1 MILLT
6 RMSIIADEQNTLFY
20 QSYVIRGLQTQNKFR
35 FALVPKLKFLFL
47 HPDCTNLS
55 FPYIEIIFG
64 L

>member
-6 RMSIIADEQNTLFY
+6 RMSVIADEQNTLFY
-20 QSYVIRGLQTQNKFR
+20 QSYVIRGLQTQKKFR